1 MSAKIWC
8 VLVLL
13 VFLIGIFFSG
23 FIVGRAL
30 WKYKFDSMVIEYKT
44 EQRIVEERAKTTQ
57 LAWEAALKKAV
68 ADAEK
73 KGKENEKAAIA
84 ARTELDRL
92 RKLLSSSDG
101 GMSGTTRDARSID
114 PAATRAILAE
124 CSEQYA
130 KMAEVADGHARDVS
144 MLMSAWPGR
153 RLHDSSKNN

>member
-8 VLVLL
+8 VLILL
-13 VFLIGIFFSG
+13 VFLIGVFFSG

-30 WKYKFDSMVIEYKT
+30 WKYKYDSLVIDYKT
-44 EQRIVEERAKTTQ
+44 EQQIAEERAKTTQ
-57 LAWEAALKKAV
+57 LAWEVALKKAV

-73 KGKENEKAAIA
+73 KGKENEKAAVA

-92 RKLLSSSDG
+92 RKLLNRPG
-101 GMSGTTRDARSID
+101 SGVSGATRDARSID
-114 PAATRAILAE
+114 PAATRTVLAE
-124 CSEQYA
+124 CSERYA

-144 MLMSAWPGR
+144 LLMSAWPGR